1 MPDLAPASRG
11 GLSLAFRNREVR
23 AVQLGWTA
31 GVAADAGFLV
41 VGLVV
46 AYEAA
51 GAIGVGLLGLAR
63 MVPATLVALFADPGR
78 RLRPEQ
84 TLVMLNIVRL
94 VAVAIGLIAVA
105 SDSGSRSVAI
115 FAVSAV
121 IAGVTSLSR
130 PAQSVL
136 IPSLVTEPAELV
148 GANVATSAGESVG
161 TFLGTMLVGLALAAS
176 NESIAAL
183 VCLLGFGGA
192 VMATASVRVS
202 DAARPVRR
210 SDATG
215 FPLVAGV
222 HALRARGAAAAILAA
237 VAAQVVVRGLLTTL
251 IVVAA
256 LELLLLGEPGVG
268 GLNAAIGAGGIGGAI
283 VTLALARRR
292 RLAPIFA
299 LSLVGWGVPI
309 MVVGIVP
316 IAPMAFAMMGVL
328 GLSNV
333 VLDVV
338 AYTLLQRAIPGRDRP
353 AVFALLEGGIGIGLA
368 SGGLLAPVLI
378 TIAGVQGALIVTG
391 VVLPIVAILTWHHV
405 RRIDDED
412 TIPDL
417 VAAALRAD
425 RILRRLPITALERV
439 ASDASAVAFE
449 PGEALMREGEP
460 GDRYLVITSGRVEVT
475 ERGVVRRQ
483 CGPGEGVGEIA
494 LLRSTPRTATVVAL
508 ERTQALA
515 VTSLSFLA
523 AMTGHEPSGAIAQE
537 VMEERLA
544 QVD

>member
-1 MPDLAPASRG
+1 M
-11 GLSLAFRNREVR
+11 
-23 AVQLGWTA
+23 A
-31 GVAADAGFLV
+31 GVAADAGFRV

-51 GAIGVGLLGLAR
+51 GAIGVGLLGLVR
-63 MVPATLVALFADPGR
+63 MVPATLVALFADPER

-84 TLVMLNIVRL
+84 TLVMLNVVRL
-94 VAVAIGLIAVA
+94 VAVGIGLIAVA
-105 SDSGSRSVAI
+105 SDSGSRTLAI
-115 FAVSAV
+115 LAVSGV

-176 NESIAAL
+176 GESIASL
-183 VCLLGFGGA
+183 ICLLGFAGA
-192 VMATASVRVS
+192 VIAYALVRVS
-202 DAARPVRR
+202 DAARPVR
-210 SDATG
+210 SDAPG

-222 HALRARGAAAAILAA
+222 RALRARPAAATILAA
-237 VAAQVVVRGLLTTL
+237 VAIQVVVRGLLTTL
-251 IVVAA
+251 IVVAS

-268 GLNAAIGAGGIGGAI
+268 GLNAAIGAGGIAGAI

-292 RLAPIFA
+292 RLAPIFTLA
-299 LSLVGWGVPI
+299 LVGWGVPI

-316 IAPMAFAMMGVL
+316 IAPMAFAMMGLL

-338 AYTLLQRAIPGRDRP
+338 AFTLLQRAIPGRDRP
-353 AVFALLEGGIGIGLA
+353 AVFAVLEGGIGVGLA
-368 SGGLLAPVLI
+368 TGGLLAPALI
-378 TIAGVQGALIVTG
+378 AIAGVQGALIVTG
-391 VVLPIVAILTWHHV
+391 VVLPVVAILTWRHV

-412 TIPDL
+412 TIPDH

-425 RILRRLPITALERV
+425 RILRRLPIAALERV
-439 ASDASAVAFE
+439 ASDAGAVAFE

-460 GDRYLVITSGRVEVT
+460 GDRYLVITAGRVEVT
-475 ERGVVRRQ
+475 EHGVVRRR

-494 LLRSTPRTATVVAL
+494 LLRSTPRSATVVAV
-508 ERTQALA
+508 ERTEALA
-515 VTSLSFLA
+515 VTGSTFLA
-523 AMTGHEPSGAIAQE
+523 AMTGHEPSGAIAE
-537 VMEERLA
+537 EIMEERLA
-544 QVD
+544 HPDEA